1 MFSKIFIT
9 TIGKTQ
15 KEFLDIEAHY
25 LKLIKTKISLN
36 IHPTLSYLSES
47 EQVKKES
54 ELLMKDLDDK
64 SFVICL
70 DPLGKHLSTEEFSD
84 MMKKWSAHEST
95 NYKSINFIIGGSY
108 GLSPEIKSNA
118 NYIMSLSNLTLPHQL
133 ARVVLLEQIYRAET
147 IFSGKK
153 YHK

>member
-1 MFSKIFIT
+1 MFTKTVIT

-15 KEFLDIEAHY
+15 KEFIDVEAHY
-25 LKLIKTKISLN
+25 LKLVKTKISLS

-47 EQVKKES
+47 EQIKKES
-54 ELLMKDLDDK
+54 ELLMKDVDDK
-64 SFVICL
+64 SFAICL

-84 MMKKWSAHEST
+84 MMQKWSAHEST
-95 NYKSINFIIGGSY
+95 NHKSINFIIGGSY
-108 GLSPEIKSNA
+108 GLSPEIKNKTH
-118 NYIMSLSNLTLPHQL
+118 YVMSLSNLTMPHQL
-133 ARVVLLEQIYRAET
+133 ARIILLEQIYRAET